1 MEFLFRGGKYLP
13 ESLLA
18 EVFKGDGGLWPG
30 TGRMLAK
37 AGGLI
42 ETGTGM
48 AGGLGTGLIG

>member
-1 MEFLFRGGKYLP
+1 MGERDLP

-30 TGRMLAK
+30 IGRRLAK

-42 ETGTGM
+42 GSGTGI